1 MISWTLRGV
10 EYILDDETYCYFIG
24 HSGFGMPGI
33 SRIEERSPMQ
43 DGITDLGFRLEAR
56 TLILVLAIKGKTPEE
71 FYTKRSNLINMF
83 VPSNIAG
90 TVKLSVGSITRE
102 ISGHVVSGLEFDLSD
117 NNPLYQ
123 KAAVAI
129 RCGNPTWYDPNG
141 KAVTFNLGGGE
152 GTGIIPMEVPYT
164 VGASE
169 LNITKSIVYAGNFKT
184 FPIIRIYGAI
194 TNPRI
199 VHQQTGYELSFP
211 GVSIGSGDYYEI
223 DTRFGYKTVKDQD
236 GVSKIFE
243 LSNESDL
250 TLFTIGSKPEI
261 ADGVNTFTVTGS
273 AVDILTTV
281 EIVYYDRYIAI

>member
-43 DGITDLGFRLEAR
+43 NGVTDLGFRLDAR

-83 VPSNIAG
+83 VPSNTAG
-90 TVKLSVGSITRE
+90 IVKLSVGSITRE

-129 RCGNPTWYDPNG
+129 RCGNPTWYDPT
-141 KAVTFNLGGGE
+141 AVAITFNLGSGSDIGVVPS
-152 GTGIIPMEVPYT
+152 IIPMT
-164 VGASE
+164 VGASK
-169 LNITKSIVYAGNFKT
+169 LNITKAIIYAGNFES

-194 TNPRI
+194 TDPKI
-199 VHQQTGYELSFP
+199 VHEQLGLQLFFD
-211 GVSIGSGDYYEI
+211 GVIISPGDYYEI
-223 DTRFGYKTVKDQD
+223 DLRYGYKTVVDSNGD
-236 GVSKIFE
+236 SKVHE
-243 LSNESDL
+243 LTSDSDL
-250 TLFTIGSKPEI
+250 TLFSIKANPEVSGNI
-261 ADGVNTFTVTGS
+261 NTFTVTGTD
-273 AVDILTTV
+273 VDTLTKV
-281 EIVYYDRYIAI
+281 EVLYYNRYVGI